1 MADHLQVRGTYRNI
15 FQLSIPIAISILI
28 PQLNILTNTLFLGNY
43 SPSDGLLHAQD
54 LLSATGIAGI
64 YYLTLTMI
72 GYGLSS
78 GVLMLMSRSAGKS
91 DSLLLGKIFSNGVLL
106 SLILSIFLMGVSWFL
121 APYIFEHFISNYP
134 VKQAAISFIKIR
146 IWGLP
151 FIMLCQL
158 CNSFFLATSHSKR
171 IIAGS
176 AAQTVTNIVFDY
188 LLIFGFSSFPEMG
201 LNGAALASVFS
212 EIIYLLVALMVL
224 VRTPFIISF
233 QIHFS
238 SKFDWP
244 LIKETFVKSSPLIV
258 QYFLSI
264 GAWEVFFIFVEHL
277 GKVEAA
283 TSQILRTVF
292 GVVGIAAW
300 SLGSTTNSMVSNL
313 IGQQKEQE
321 VIPLIHKVLLIS
333 FSFAFLIGLGLFIFP
348 SSFLQLISSD
358 VAIIEVG
365 ENPLRI
371 VVAATWM
378 LSVSTVYF
386 NAVLGT
392 GHTKVN
398 MIFEMLAIIFY
409 LGYCILVIEIW
420 RKPLSYAW
428 ASEFVYWFS
437 LFAMSSFYI
446 YSGRWKK

>member
-1 MADHLQVRGTYRNI
+1 MTDSLQVQGTYRNI
-15 FQLSIPIAISILI
+15 FQLAMPIAISILI

-43 SPSDGLLHAQD
+43 TPSDGLLHAQD

-64 YYLTLTMI
+64 FYLTLTMI

-78 GVLMLMSRSAGKS
+78 GVLMLMSRSAGKN
-91 DSLLLGKIFSNGVLL
+91 DSIFLGKIFSNGLLL
-106 SLILSIFLMGVSWFL
+106 SLILSFFLLGISWFA
-121 APYIFEHFISNYP
+121 APYIFEQFISNVP
-134 VKQAAISFIKIR
+134 VKHAAISFIKIR

-151 FIMLCQL
+151 FIMLSQL

-176 AAQTVTNIVFDY
+176 AAQTITNIVFDSV
-188 LLIFGFSSFPEMG
+188 LIFGFRSFPEMG

-212 EIIYLLVALMVL
+212 EISYLFVASWVL
-224 VRTPFIISF
+224 IRTPQIRSF
-233 QIHFS
+233 QIHF
-238 SKFDWP
+238 FTAIDWP

-277 GKVEAA
+277 GKAEAA

-300 SLGSTTNSMVSNL
+300 SLGATTNSMVSNL
-313 IGQQKEQE
+313 IGQKKEDE
-321 VIPLIHKVLLIS
+321 VIPLIHKVLFIS
-333 FSFAFLIGLGLFIFP
+333 LSFAFIIGLGLLFFP
-348 SSFLQLISSD
+348 SSFLHMISSD
-358 VAIIEVG
+358 EAIIAVG
-365 ENPLRI
+365 KNPLRI
-371 VVAATWM
+371 VVVATWM

-386 NAVLGT
+386 NAVLGSGQT
-392 GHTKVN
+392 RVN
-398 MIFEMLAIIFY
+398 MIFEIIAIILY
-409 LGYCILVIEIW
+409 LGYCILVIELW

-446 YSGRWKK
+446 YSGRWRK